1 MEHNTRTTRAEEAEA
16 IYRLQAQICRV
27 LGHPRRIQILDL
39 LGDGERSNSDLLRT
53 LGISKVNLSQH
64 LALMRHIGLV
74 ESRQQGRETF
84 HRLAILEVEE
94 ACRVIREVVAQRLS
108 QNSRLIRS
116 LRLAGNERAKS

>member
-1 MEHNTRTTRAEEAEA
+1 MEHNSRTTRVEEAEA

-39 LGDGERSNSDLLRT
+39 LGDGERSNSDLLRL

-94 ACRVIREVVAQRLS
+94 ACRVIRQVVAQRLS